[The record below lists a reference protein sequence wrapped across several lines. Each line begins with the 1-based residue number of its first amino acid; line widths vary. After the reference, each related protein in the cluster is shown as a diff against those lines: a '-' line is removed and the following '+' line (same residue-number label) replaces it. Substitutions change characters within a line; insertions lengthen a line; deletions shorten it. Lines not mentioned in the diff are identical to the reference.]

1 MRQMSDESKRGAK
14 KVERAMGKIRW
25 RKEEIGGKI
34 AGKTRVVEE
43 QGRKWVEGSGKSKRN
58 KMTEV

>member
-14 KVERAMGKIRW
+14 KSGEGQGKEKRKIRW

-34 AGKTRVVEE
+34 AGEITG
-43 QGRKWVEGSGKSKRN
+43 GRSRGKK
-58 KMTEV
+58 